1 MIKKFIS
8 AIQFLTIIP
17 INRKYLPTEK
27 ELAKSTIY
35 FPFVGLII
43 GAFLVLTNEF
53 FSLFFSKIFVSC
65 LILIIGVIITCGFHL
80 DGLID
85 TFDGLFSGFKNKD
98 RIIEIMKDPRVGA
111 MGVIF
116 LFLFLLLKFSLIY
129 ELKNDTILKAL
140 ILMPAFGRWA
150 TVFGARFYTPA
161 KRTNLSLVEV
171 YTSYVGNFE
180 FVIATIFIV
189 FFSILIFGIN
199 SVIIIGIVLIFNVL
213 FFNYIKSKIGGI
225 TGDTLGA
232 GCEMTEV
239 LFLLVVILL

>member
-1 MIKKFIS
+1 MIKKFITS
-8 AIQFLTIIP
+8 IQFLTIIP
-17 INRKYLPTEK
+17 INRKYLPSEK
-27 ELAKSTIY
+27 DLAKSTIY

-53 FSLFFSKIFVSC
+53 FSLFFSKLFVSC
-65 LILIIGVIITCGFHL
+65 LILITGVIVTFGFHL

-85 TFDGLFSGFKNKD
+85 TFDGLFSGFRNKD
-98 RIIEIMKDPRVGA
+98 RIIEIMKDSRVGA

-129 ELKNDTILKAL
+129 ELQNNIISKAL
-140 ILMPAFGRWA
+140 ILMPVFGRWA

-161 KRTNLSLVEV
+161 KTNNMSLAEV
-171 YTSYVGNFE
+171 YTSYVRNFE
-180 FVIATIFIV
+180 FIIATIFIV

-199 SVIIIGIVLIFNVL
+199 SIIIFLILLIFNVL
-213 FFNYIKSKIGGI
+213 FFNYIKNKIGGI

-239 LFLLVVILL
+239 LFLLIVVIL